1 MTQISKLTNSVIVYV
16 GSTRAAKVDGTRD
29 AVAALAGVHRAFAAA
44 EIRSIEVS
52 DAAPRMPMTKAEI
65 VGGAAARARA
75 LVQRVEVFEEGSS
88 YFVGLEGG
96 LDPITLDGT
105 SRLALTSWACV
116 TDGRRWGYG
125 SGGAVVLP
133 ERLAADIFG
142 GRELGDVID
151 GLIGAPVRGTRG
163 AWGVL
168 THDLV
173 TRRESFRVAVISA
186 FAPFLSPELYGAE

>member
-1 MTQISKLTNSVIVYV
+1 MTSSVIVYV
-16 GSTRAAKVDGTRD
+16 GSVRAAKIEGTRD
-29 AVAALAGVHRAFAAA
+29 AVAALAGVDRAFALA
-44 EIRSIEVS
+44 EIRPIDVG
-52 DAAPRMPMTKAEI
+52 DAAPRMPMTRAEMI
-65 VGGAAARARA
+65 GGAAARARA
-75 LVQRVEVFEEGSS
+75 LFQRVEASEGESS

-96 LDPITLDGT
+96 LDPVELDGG

-116 TDGRRWGYG
+116 SDRRRWGYG
-125 SGGAVVLP
+125 SGGAIVLP
-133 ERLAADIFG
+133 DRLAADVLR

-173 TRRESFRVAVISA
+173 TRRDSFRVAVLSA
-186 FAPFLSPELYGAE
+186 FAPFLSPALYGLQSEI